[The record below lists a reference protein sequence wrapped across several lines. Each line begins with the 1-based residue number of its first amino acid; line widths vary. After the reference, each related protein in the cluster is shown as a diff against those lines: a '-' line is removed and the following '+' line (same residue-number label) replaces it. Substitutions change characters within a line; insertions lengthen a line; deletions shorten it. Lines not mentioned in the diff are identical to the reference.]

1 MTKKKSAKTKAT
13 SQSVTKK
20 SSTKKSNSTS
30 SSGKKSSSSKSK
42 KDDTKKK
49 SGSKNK
55 TSKIK
60 SSSQKS
66 AIQKKQKSNSKIK
79 SSKTD
84 KKATSNKSNKIKIK
98 TGTLMKSGTDKKN
111 TKNAASKKE
120 EKQSIKKSETK
131 TEIKKNNKKVST
143 KPKGKKEYDE
153 DDDLLD
159 TELIDKDEIEDDEEV
174 TEVEELDIS
183 NIEPVIADAEP
194 LLDEEEEEYVPK
206 TRGRKK
212 QAQPEVHHQQT
223 LEEIIRNRPLQ
234 IDPTQKTYV
243 TKKDDE
249 PKPYIASKTNKERYS
264 DKELQEF
271 KEIILQKLKE
281 TKENYDQLKKYFTN
295 EDDNGI
301 DDTSPTF
308 KMIEDGS
315 GVMTKEEIE
324 QQLARLEKY
333 MIDLQ
338 NALLRIE
345 NKTYG
350 ICTVTGKLIPKE
362 RLKLVPHATKSIEA
376 KISRDN

>member
-1 MTKKKSAKTKAT
+1 MAKKKAEKKKALKPSGKSTHHKKSGTITKTKTKSKKSTTTKKEKSPKTPVSKTTQKIDKIKSATTMKKASDKKKSASKEK
-13 SQSVTKK
+13 QTKK
-20 SSTKKSNSTS
+20 QVKTSDKSGQSKSNTPTKKTS
-30 SSGKKSSSSKSK
+30 
-42 KDDTKKK
+42 DKKK
-49 SGSKNK
+49 SEAKDKKELTKQHNKKNSIPSPKNK
-55 TSKIK
+55 R
-60 SSSQKS
+60 
-66 AIQKKQKSNSKIK
+66 
-79 SSKTD
+79 
-84 KKATSNKSNKIKIK
+84 
-98 TGTLMKSGTDKKN
+98 
-111 TKNAASKKE
+111 KKE
-120 EKQSIKKSETK
+120 VE
-131 TEIKKNNKKVST
+131 
-143 KPKGKKEYDE
+143 DE
-153 DDDLLD
+153 LDNDLLP
-159 TELIDKDEIEDDEEV
+159 EEEV
-174 TEVEELDIS
+174 
-183 NIEPVIADAEP
+183 
-194 LLDEEEEEYVPK
+194 LDEEEEEVAEVEEIDLSNIDPVITDEEPLLEDEEEEYTPK

-212 QAQPEVHHQQT
+212 QIQQETHHQQT

-243 TKKDDE
+243 SPKNNE
-249 PKPYIASKTNKERYS
+249 PEPYVARSSSNKERYS

-271 KEIILQKLKE
+271 KEIILQRLKE

-295 EDDNGI
+295 EDTNGI

-324 QQLARLEKY
+324 QQLSRLEKF

>member
-1 MTKKKSAKTKAT
+1 MTKKKSVKTKAT
-13 SQSVTKK
+13 SKSVTKK
-20 SSTKKSNSTS
+20 STTNKKKSTSS
-30 SSGKKSSSSKSK
+30 SSGKKSSSSNSK
-42 KDDTKKK
+42 KDDKKKK

-55 TSKIK
+55 ASTLK

-79 SSKTD
+79 PSKTD
-84 KKATSNKSNKIKIK
+84 KKATSNKTNTK
-98 TGTLMKSGTDKKN
+98 TGTLMKSGTNKKN
-111 TKNAASKKE
+111 TKTATSKKE
-120 EKQSIKKSETK
+120 EKKSTKKSETK
-131 TEIKKNNKKVST
+131 NENKKNNKKVST
-143 KPKGKKEYDE
+143 KPKSKKEYDD

-159 TELIDKDEIEDDEEV
+159 TELIDKDEIEEDEEV

-243 TKKDDE
+243 TKKEDE